1 MITFDEYK
9 QLQTEIQQLTERKT
23 QVTSRSA
30 KLLITKRI
38 KSLNK
43 LISAKIHSNVVV

>member
-9 QLQTEIQQLTERKT
+9 ELQTEIQRLIERKT

-30 KLLITKRI
+30 KIQLTKQI
-38 KSLNK
+38 QLLNK
-43 LISAKIHSNVVV
+43 LISAKIHTD